1 MATIRVPLEGVADVV
16 RRKIVGHLR
25 KKSSA
30 SILVDNAKKRIRKGG
45 DSEVTYPE
53 LWATRENI
61 GIRAGGKPL
70 RGSTGHL
77 MSLLHAKSEKTGG
90 GGIVWTLLD
99 GSGYGVKHQEG
110 FFNEGP
116 IAVALTKKAERLIPS
131 ESPHD
136 IAYLDSLG
144 LEEAPNAD
152 AARSPKSGN
161 IKYDYYVIEG
171 GAKVPAR
178 PIANMPPEDV
188 KSVEKHITKI
198 IKELTWH

>member
-1 MATIRVPLEGVADVV
+1 MANIRV
-16 RRKIVGHLR
+16 
-25 KKSSA
+25 KSNMLPEVIARQVQQKLASRTVA
-30 SILVDNAKKRIRKGG
+30 SILEATAKKRIMKGG

-53 LWATRENI
+53 LWATREQI
-61 GIRAGGKPL
+61 GTRKNGTPL

-77 MSLLHAKSEKTGG
+77 MSLLHSKAESSGERGVT
-90 GGIVWTLLD
+90 WTLLD

-110 FFNEGP
+110 FINEGP
-116 IAVALTKKAERLIPS
+116 VAVPLTKKAERLIPS

-152 AARSPKSGN
+152 AARNPKSGSV
-161 IKYDYYVIEG
+161 KYDYYIIEDG
-171 GAKVPAR
+171 GKVPAR

-188 KSVEKHITKI
+188 EAITAHITRT